1 MSSCPAG
8 LRRLSFDVIGPAFSR
23 RPPPVAAHLDI
34 GAAVRKLYRFAVLS
48 VSEKA
53 GRTRSR
59 LLEERPAT
67 SQSPGCLQQVAP
79 PAIPEPGSASV
90 ALEGSLDS
98 PARPGPRRKSSQTS

>member
-34 GAAVRKLYRFAVLS
+34 GAAVRKLSRFAVLS

-67 SQSPGCLQQVAP
+67 SQSPGCLRTVACP
-79 PAIPEPGSASV
+79 SCRDCSCVHASKNWM
-90 ALEGSLDS
+90 AWLPS
-98 PARPGPRRKSSQTS
+98 PTARKLRRRG